1 MTTAKEGPR
10 QRPKLFYG
18 WLIVAAMAATGA
30 LSMGMGTLNFGLFIR
45 PMGDELGI
53 GRALFGWSQTARQAA
68 SAVTS
73 PPIGWL
79 IDRFGSR
86 VLLAFAA
93 AATGGAMVGLA
104 YMTQSWHLIAMFS
117 VMGLVGMGGPGA
129 LVTSV
134 PVGKWFVRKRGKAM
148 SFMALGIPIGGIIFV
163 PLTQALIDTIGWRNA
178 WIVLAVI
185 GAGLIVPMSLW
196 LVRREPED
204 MGLAP
209 DGAPTATQAGPAV
222 GADGRRASASRY
234 AEEPTWTVREALH
247 CPAFWSL
254 VAVFSLTMLAMS
266 SVGLHR
272 IPHFMDR
279 GIDPRLVAYATA
291 LDALA
296 AGVSTFTL
304 GLLVDRFPARYVGA
318 AGFALLAFAVF
329 LTIIATTPLLMFSA
343 MLTFGLGVGSLM
355 LLRNFLMADYFG
367 RKHLGGIQGI
377 MMPITLV
384 FGGAG
389 APVAG
394 YVRDAIGRYDPI
406 WWGGI
411 ALMLL
416 GGVILAFTKKPVK
429 KPQAPVATPAPVAE
443 AAEPRR

>member
-1 MTTAKEGPR
+1 
-10 QRPKLFYG
+10 
-18 WLIVAAMAATGA
+18 MAATGA

-53 GRALFGWSQTARQAA
+53 GRALFGWSQTARQVA
-68 SAVTS
+68 SAATS
-73 PPIGWL
+73 PLIGWL
-79 IDRFGSR
+79 IDRYGSR
-86 VLLAFAA
+86 VLLAVAA
-93 AATGGAMVGLA
+93 VATGGAMVGLA
-104 YMTQSWHLIAMFS
+104 FMSQGWHLIVLFA
-117 VMGLVGMGGPGA
+117 VMGLVGMGGPGS

-163 PLTQALIDTIGWRNA
+163 PLTQALIDGIGWRNA
-178 WIVLAVI
+178 WIVLAII

-204 MGLAP
+204 MGLTP
-209 DGAPTATQAGPAV
+209 DGAPAATQTGPAA
-222 GADGRRASASRY
+222 GADGRSAGVSRSV
-234 AEEPTWTVREALH
+234 EEPAWTVQEVLR

-296 AGVSTFTL
+296 AGVSTFFL

-318 AGFALLAFAVF
+318 VGFVLLAFAVL

-394 YVRDAIGRYDPI
+394 YVRDAIGTYDPI
-406 WWGGI
+406 WWGGM

-416 GGVILAFTKKPVK
+416 GGVILVFTKKPVK
-429 KPQAPVATPAPVAE
+429 KPQVPLATLASVAE
-443 AAEPRR
+443 AAEPRS